1 MEKEHAKEKRGRIPE
16 IDFLRGFALLLM
28 IWHHTM
34 YDIRYI
40 FHIDAFA
47 FQDSYWFY
55 RIGRPIVLALFLLVS
70 GISTRFSGNN
80 LKRGLR
86 MFLFAVIATV
96 LTAIVEVI
104 TGWLGV
110 IFFNVFHVIA
120 LSTLCYVL
128 IEHLFIG
135 RHRASPDNTPDVE
148 LSERLERKPDRS
160 VMNGILD
167 VELSER
173 LEHKPGRPVMNG
185 ILDVELSERLERK
198 PGRPVMNGILDV
210 ELSER
215 LERKPGRPVM
225 NGILDVER
233 QKAKM
238 IGFLI
243 GFGAFAVAIGYVI
256 APILPNVTRNPL
268 FVILGSPVAGVQT
281 LDQLPLFP
289 YLGYFLLGSA
299 IGQTLYASGEPFW
312 KGERGLLH
320 TFGRPI
326 RFMGRHALF
335 VYLFHQ
341 PVLLSFLWLLSQI
354 GLF

>member
-173 LEHKPGRPVMNG
+173 LE
-185 ILDVELSERLERK
+185 
-198 PGRPVMNGILDV
+198 
-210 ELSER
+210 
-215 LERKPGRPVM
+215 RKPGRPVM

-289 YLGYFLLGSA
+289 YLGYYLLGCA

>member
-1 MEKEHAKEKRGRIPE
+1 MEKEHAKKKRGRIPE
-16 IDFLRGFALLLM
+16 IDFLRGLALLLM
-28 IWHHTM
+28 VWHHAM
-34 YDIRYI
+34 YDVRYI
-40 FHIDAFA
+40 FSIDAFA

-86 MFLFAVIATV
+86 MLLFAVIATV

-104 TGWLGV
+104 TNWMGV

-135 RHRASPDNTPDVE
+135 RHRASPDGTLDVE
-148 LSERLERKPDRS
+148 LSERPERKPGRS
-160 VMNGILD
+160 VMNGIL
-167 VELSER
+167 
-173 LEHKPGRPVMNG
+173 NF
-185 ILDVELSERLERK
+185 
-198 PGRPVMNGILDV
+198 
-210 ELSER
+210 
-215 LERKPGRPVM
+215 
-225 NGILDVER
+225 ER

-281 LDQLPLFP
+281 LDQLQLFP

-312 KGERGLLH
+312 KGERGLFH
-320 TFGRPI
+320 TVGRPI

-341 PVLLSFLWLLSQI
+341 PVLLSLLWLLSQI

>member
-1 MEKEHAKEKRGRIPE
+1 MEKEHAKKKRGRIPE
-16 IDFLRGFALLLM
+16 IDFLRGLALLLM
-28 IWHHTM
+28 VWHHAM
-34 YDIRYI
+34 YDVRYI
-40 FHIDAFA
+40 FGIDAFA

-86 MFLFAVIATV
+86 MLLFAVIATV
-96 LTAIVEVI
+96 MTAIVEVI
-104 TGWLGV
+104 TNWMGV

-135 RHRASPDNTPDVE
+135 RYRASPD
-148 LSERLERKPDRS
+148 
-160 VMNGILD
+160 GILD

-173 LEHKPGRPVMNG
+173 PERKPGRPVMNG

-198 PGRPVMNGILDV
+198 PGRPVMNGTLDV

-215 LERKPGRPVM
+215 LERKPGRSVM

-312 KGERGLLH
+312 KGERGLFH
-320 TFGRPI
+320 TVGRPI

-341 PVLLSFLWLLSQI
+341 PVLLSLLWLLSQI

>member
-1 MEKEHAKEKRGRIPE
+1 MEKEHAKKKRERIPE
-16 IDFLRGFALLLM
+16 IDFLRGLALLLM
-28 IWHHTM
+28 VWHHAM
-34 YDIRYI
+34 YDVRYI
-40 FHIDAFA
+40 FGIDAFA

-86 MFLFAVIATV
+86 MLLFAVIATV

-104 TGWLGV
+104 TNWMGV

-135 RHRASPDNTPDVE
+135 RYRASPD
-148 LSERLERKPDRS
+148 
-160 VMNGILD
+160 GILD

-173 LEHKPGRPVMNG
+173 P
-185 ILDVELSERLERK
+185 ERK

-215 LERKPGRPVM
+215 LERKPGRSVM

-312 KGERGLLH
+312 KGERGLFH
-320 TFGRPI
+320 TVGRPI

-341 PVLLSFLWLLSQI
+341 PVLLSLLWLLSQI

>member
-1 MEKEHAKEKRGRIPE
+1 MEKEHAKKKRGRIPE
-16 IDFLRGFALLLM
+16 IDFLRGLALLLM
-28 IWHHTM
+28 VWHHAM
-34 YDIRYI
+34 YDVRYI
-40 FHIDAFA
+40 FGIDAFA

-86 MFLFAVIATV
+86 MLLFAVIATV

-104 TGWLGV
+104 TNWMGV

-135 RHRASPDNTPDVE
+135 RHRASPDGTLDVELSERPERKPGRPVMNGILDVE

-173 LEHKPGRPVMNG
+173 LE
-185 ILDVELSERLERK
+185 RK
-198 PGRPVMNGILDV
+198 PGR
-210 ELSER
+210 S
-215 LERKPGRPVM
+215 VM

-289 YLGYFLLGSA
+289 YLGYFLLGGA

-312 KGERGLLH
+312 KGERGLFH
-320 TFGRPI
+320 TVGRPI
-326 RFMGRHALF
+326 RFMGRHALI

-341 PVLLSFLWLLSQI
+341 PVLLSLLWLLSQI

>member
-173 LEHKPGRPVMNG
+173 LE
-185 ILDVELSERLERK
+185 RK
-198 PGRPVMNGILDV
+198 PGR
-210 ELSER
+210 S
-215 LERKPGRPVM
+215 VM

-238 IGFLI
+238 IGFMI
-243 GFGAFAVAIGYVI
+243 GFAAFAVAIGYVI

-289 YLGYFLLGSA
+289 YLGYFLLGGA

-312 KGERGLLH
+312 KGERGLFH
-320 TFGRPI
+320 TVGRPI
-326 RFMGRHALF
+326 RFMGRHALI

-341 PVLLSFLWLLSQI
+341 PVLLSLLWLLSQI

>member
-1 MEKEHAKEKRGRIPE
+1 MEKEHAKKKRGRIPE
-16 IDFLRGFALLLM
+16 IDFLRGLALLLM
-28 IWHHTM
+28 VWHHAM
-34 YDIRYI
+34 YDVRYI
-40 FHIDAFA
+40 FGIDAFA

-86 MFLFAVIATV
+86 MLLFAVIATV

-104 TGWLGV
+104 TNWMGV

-135 RHRASPDNTPDVE
+135 RHRASPDGTLDVELSERPERKPGRPVMNGILDVE

-173 LEHKPGRPVMNG
+173 LE
-185 ILDVELSERLERK
+185 RK
-198 PGRPVMNGILDV
+198 PGR
-210 ELSER
+210 S
-215 LERKPGRPVM
+215 VM

-238 IGFLI
+238 IGFMI
-243 GFGAFAVAIGYVI
+243 GFAAFAVAIGYVI

-289 YLGYFLLGSA
+289 YLGYFLLGGA

-312 KGERGLLH
+312 KGERGLFH
-320 TFGRPI
+320 TVGRPI
-326 RFMGRHALF
+326 RFMGRHALI

-341 PVLLSFLWLLSQI
+341 PVLLSLLWLLSQI

>member
-1 MEKEHAKEKRGRIPE
+1 MEKEHAKKKRERIPE
-16 IDFLRGFALLLM
+16 IDFLRGLALLLM
-28 IWHHTM
+28 VWHHAM
-34 YDIRYI
+34 YDVRYI
-40 FHIDAFA
+40 FGIDAFA

-86 MFLFAVIATV
+86 MLLFAVIATV
-96 LTAIVEVI
+96 MTAIVEVI
-104 TGWLGV
+104 TNWMGV

-135 RHRASPDNTPDVE
+135 RYRASPDDTPDVE
-148 LSERLERKPDRS
+148 LSERP
-160 VMNGILD
+160 
-167 VELSER
+167 
-173 LEHKPGRPVMNG
+173 
-185 ILDVELSERLERK
+185 ERK

-215 LERKPGRPVM
+215 LERKPDRPVM
-225 NGILDVER
+225 NGILNFER

-312 KGERGLLH
+312 KGERGLFH
-320 TFGRPI
+320 TVGRPI

-341 PVLLSFLWLLSQI
+341 PVLLSLLWLLSQI

>member
-1 MEKEHAKEKRGRIPE
+1 MEKEHAKKKRERIPE
-16 IDFLRGFALLLM
+16 IDFLRGLALLLM
-28 IWHHTM
+28 VWHHAM
-34 YDIRYI
+34 YDVRYI
-40 FHIDAFA
+40 FGIDAFA

-86 MFLFAVIATV
+86 MLLFAVIATV

-104 TGWLGV
+104 TNWMGV

-135 RHRASPDNTPDVE
+135 RYRASPD
-148 LSERLERKPDRS
+148 
-160 VMNGILD
+160 GILD

-173 LEHKPGRPVMNG
+173 P
-185 ILDVELSERLERK
+185 ERK

-238 IGFLI
+238 
-243 GFGAFAVAIGYVI
+243 
-256 APILPNVTRNPL
+256 
-268 FVILGSPVAGVQT
+268 
-281 LDQLPLFP
+281 
-289 YLGYFLLGSA
+289 
-299 IGQTLYASGEPFW
+299 
-312 KGERGLLH
+312 
-320 TFGRPI
+320 
-326 RFMGRHALF
+326 
-335 VYLFHQ
+335 
-341 PVLLSFLWLLSQI
+341 
-354 GLF
+354 

>member
-148 LSERLERKPDRS
+148 LSERLE
-160 VMNGILD
+160 
-167 VELSER
+167 
-173 LEHKPGRPVMNG
+173 H
-185 ILDVELSERLERK
+185 K

-289 YLGYFLLGSA
+289 YLGYYLLGCA

>member
-1 MEKEHAKEKRGRIPE
+1 MEKEHAKKKRGRIPE
-16 IDFLRGFALLLM
+16 IDFLRGLALLLM
-28 IWHHTM
+28 VWHHAM
-34 YDIRYI
+34 YDVRYI
-40 FHIDAFA
+40 FGIDAFA

-86 MFLFAVIATV
+86 MLLFAVIATV
-96 LTAIVEVI
+96 LTAIVKVI
-104 TGWLGV
+104 TNWMGV

-135 RHRASPDNTPDVE
+135 RYRASPD
-148 LSERLERKPDRS
+148 
-160 VMNGILD
+160 GILD

-173 LEHKPGRPVMNG
+173 PERKPGRPVMNG

-198 PGRPVMNGILDV
+198 PGRPVMNGTLDV

-215 LERKPGRPVM
+215 LERKPGRSVM

-281 LDQLPLFP
+281 LDQLQLFP

-312 KGERGLLH
+312 KGERGLFH
-320 TFGRPI
+320 TVGRPI

-341 PVLLSFLWLLSQI
+341 PVLLSLLWLLSQI

>member
-70 GISTRFSGNN
+70 GISTRFSANN

-86 MFLFAVIATV
+86 MLLFAVIATV

-135 RHRASPDNTPDVE
+135 RHRASPDDTPDVE
-148 LSERLERKPDRS
+148 LSERLERKPD
-160 VMNGILD
+160 
-167 VELSER
+167 
-173 LEHKPGRPVMNG
+173 RPVMNG

-198 PGRPVMNGILDV
+198 PDR
-210 ELSER
+210 S
-215 LERKPGRPVM
+215 VM

-289 YLGYFLLGSA
+289 YLGYYLLGCA

>member
-1 MEKEHAKEKRGRIPE
+1 
-16 IDFLRGFALLLM
+16 
-28 IWHHTM
+28 
-34 YDIRYI
+34 
-40 FHIDAFA
+40 
-47 FQDSYWFY
+47 
-55 RIGRPIVLALFLLVS
+55 
-70 GISTRFSGNN
+70 
-80 LKRGLR
+80 
-86 MFLFAVIATV
+86 
-96 LTAIVEVI
+96 
-104 TGWLGV
+104 
-110 IFFNVFHVIA
+110 VFHVIA

-210 ELSER
+210 E
-215 LERKPGRPVM
+215 
-225 NGILDVER
+225 R

-289 YLGYFLLGSA
+289 YLGYYLLGCA

>member
-1 MEKEHAKEKRGRIPE
+1 MEKEHAKKKRERIPE
-16 IDFLRGFALLLM
+16 IDFLRGLALLLM
-28 IWHHTM
+28 VWHHAM
-34 YDIRYI
+34 YDVRYI
-40 FHIDAFA
+40 FGIDAFA

-86 MFLFAVIATV
+86 MLFFAVIATV
-96 LTAIVEVI
+96 MTAIVEVI
-104 TGWLGV
+104 TNWMGV

-120 LSTLCYVL
+120 ISTLCYVL

-135 RHRASPDNTPDVE
+135 RHRASPDGT
-148 LSERLERKPDRS
+148 
-160 VMNGILD
+160 
-167 VELSER
+167 
-173 LEHKPGRPVMNG
+173 
-185 ILDVELSERLERK
+185 LDVELSERLERK
-198 PGRPVMNGILDV
+198 PGRPVMNGTLDV

-215 LERKPGRPVM
+215 LERKPGRSVM

-312 KGERGLLH
+312 KGERGLFH
-320 TFGRPI
+320 TVGRPI

-341 PVLLSFLWLLSQI
+341 PVLLSLLWLLSRI

>member
-70 GISTRFSGNN
+70 GISTRFSANN

-86 MFLFAVIATV
+86 MLLFAVIATV

-135 RHRASPDNTPDVE
+135 RHRASPDDTPDVE

-167 VELSER
+167 VE
-173 LEHKPGRPVMNG
+173 
-185 ILDVELSERLERK
+185 
-198 PGRPVMNGILDV
+198 
-210 ELSER
+210 
-215 LERKPGRPVM
+215 
-225 NGILDVER
+225 R

-243 GFGAFAVAIGYVI
+243 GFGAFTVAIGYVI

-289 YLGYFLLGSA
+289 YLGYYLLGCA

-312 KGERGLLH
+312 KGERGFLR
-320 TFGRPI
+320 TVGRPI
-326 RFMGRHALF
+326 QFMGRHALF

-341 PVLLSFLWLLSQI
+341 PILLSLLWLLSQI

>member
-1 MEKEHAKEKRGRIPE
+1 MEKEHAKKKRGRIPE

-86 MFLFAVIATV
+86 MLLFAVIATV

-104 TGWLGV
+104 TNWMGV

-135 RHRASPDNTPDVE
+135 RHRASPDGT
-148 LSERLERKPDRS
+148 
-160 VMNGILD
+160 LD

-173 LEHKPGRPVMNG
+173 PERKPGRPVMNG
-185 ILDVELSERLERK
+185 TLDVELSERLERK
-198 PGRPVMNGILDV
+198 PGR
-210 ELSER
+210 S
-215 LERKPGRPVM
+215 VM

-238 IGFLI
+238 IGFMI
-243 GFGAFAVAIGYVI
+243 GFAAFAVAIGYVI

-289 YLGYFLLGSA
+289 YLGYFLLGGA

-312 KGERGLLH
+312 KGERGLFH
-320 TFGRPI
+320 TVGRPI

-341 PVLLSFLWLLSQI
+341 PVLLSLLWLLSQI